1 MLRLN
6 DRPDEIYVQYSDKTW
21 EQRASSWDGE
31 TPEAPPP
38 PAENLYVPPEAFGTL
53 WGKDTLREALGYAMT
68 PTAETF
74 PSIKQLF
81 ARGVLV
87 VNPAS
92 GEVFDFQSANQRA
105 R

>member
-1 MLRLN
+1 
-6 DRPDEIYVQYSDKTW
+6 VQYSDQTW

-38 PAENLYVPPEAFGTL
+38 PTENLYVPPEAFGTL

-74 PSIKQLF
+74 PGIKQLF

-92 GEVFDFQSANQRA
+92 GAVFDFQGANQRA